1 MRTSAWKASRFMPP
15 LVLNDVSKIF
25 QAGFGGLNNAALVA
39 AGLVSQSPEM
49 RDFWTLPMRGTVPQ
63 T

>member
-1 MRTSAWKASRFMPP
+1 MPP

-39 AGLVSQSPEM
+39 AGLVSQSPEI